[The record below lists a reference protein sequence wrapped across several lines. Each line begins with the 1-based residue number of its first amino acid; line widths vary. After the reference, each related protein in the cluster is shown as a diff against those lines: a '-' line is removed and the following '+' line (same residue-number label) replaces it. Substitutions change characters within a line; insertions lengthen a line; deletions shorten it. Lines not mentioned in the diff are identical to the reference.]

1 MPKPRQRERK
11 LEMSKEERKPFD
23 IICEIIAE
31 EMDIN
36 PQDITEEMSF
46 DEDLDMDRNSIMQ
59 VLVACEMEFGIDYEQ
74 ADFEDIRT
82 VGDILKSLEEW

>member
-1 MPKPRQRERK
+1 
-11 LEMSKEERKPFD
+11 MSKEERKPCD

>member
-1 MPKPRQRERK
+1 
-11 LEMSKEERKPFD
+11 MSNEERKPFD

-59 VLVACEMEFGIDYEQ
+59 VLVACEM
-74 ADFEDIRT
+74 
-82 VGDILKSLEEW
+82 

>member
-1 MPKPRQRERK
+1 
-11 LEMSKEERKPFD
+11 MSKEERKPFD
-23 IICEIIAE
+23 IICEIISE

>member
-1 MPKPRQRERK
+1 
-11 LEMSKEERKPFD
+11 MSKEERKPFD

>member
-1 MPKPRQRERK
+1 
-11 LEMSKEERKPFD
+11 MSNEERKPFD

>member
-1 MPKPRQRERK
+1 
-11 LEMSKEERKPFD
+11 MSNEERKPFD

-36 PQDITEEMSF
+36 PQDITEEMYF